1 MQQGEVPVSFESDHK
16 QCLEKLIWAMKELQI
31 DYEMAQL
38 NKIANLIVQTMT
50 GPWRSF
56 HTPEHI
62 FAVGGSDNAIELLAA
77 LFHDVVYVQVD
88 KSVNFNLSYYIAP
101 FVQEVRDQLFIR
113 DLDELPD
120 DELFHIIL
128 GLFGF
133 EPAQALSSIGG
144 QNEFL
149 SAVVGAKVLEPFLSI
164 KQLVEVI
171 CCIETTIPFRPD
183 DKDGVSAAMGLYHRL
198 EAVNQKYNVELS
210 AEEMADTVRRAI
222 RLSNR
227 DVGSFA
233 NPSPARFLDGTWDL
247 LPETNH
253 NLHNRSS
260 YTVVEYRQAL
270 QKMESF
276 MNFLK
281 PQIIFQEFMGEPA
294 RSIYDNL
301 VDQSEHNLQVG
312 RLYLGCKLFTIGF
325 LEAISRRLGRDI
337 PLSSMMGEL
346 PSQGDDDIQSKL
358 IDYIPVIES
367 AFPLE
372 TEVEK
377 EVLDLLEKGRYQNA
391 SYDLKNSP
399 LATYIVKSIGF
410 KAVRHQCDRA
420 KLFFRGEL
428 SQEDFLESISPE
440 ITLTVI
446 KGINK
451 LFEQRQD
458 SLMKIMPKV
467 TASA

>member
-1 MQQGEVPVSFESDHK
+1 MSFESDHQ
-16 QCLEKLIWAMKELQI
+16 QCLEKLIWAMKQLQI
-31 DYEMAQL
+31 DYEIKQL

-62 FAVGGSDNAIELLAA
+62 FEVGGSDHPIELLAA

-88 KSVNFNLSYYIAP
+88 KSVNFNLSYYIVP
-101 FVQEVRDQLFIR
+101 FVKEIREQLFIR
-113 DLDELPD
+113 EPD
-120 DELFHIIL
+120 DLPEDQLFNIIL
-128 GLFGF
+128 DLFGF
-133 EPAQALSSIGG
+133 TPGQGLSAFTG

-149 SAVVGAKVLEPFLSI
+149 SAIVGAKVLEPFLTHQ
-164 KQLVEVI
+164 QLIEII

-183 DKDGVSAAMGLYHRL
+183 NEQGLSAAEALFQRL
-198 EAVNQKYNVELS
+198 QKVNENYQIGMTEA
-210 AEEMADTVRRAI
+210 EMITVIQRSV

-233 NPSPARFLDGTWDL
+233 NPSPARFLDGTWSL

-260 YTVVEYRQAL
+260 YTVAEYRQAL
-270 QKMESF
+270 QKMEGF

-281 PQIIFQEFMGEPA
+281 PEIIFQKFRGEPDPA
-294 RSIYDNL
+294 VYENL
-301 VDQSEHNLQVG
+301 IAQSDHNLRVG
-312 RLYLGCKLFTIGF
+312 RLYLGSKLFTIGF

-337 PLSSMMGEL
+337 PVSSMMGEL
-346 PSQGDDDIQSKL
+346 PSQGEDEMQSKL
-358 IDYIPVIES
+358 IDYIPEIES
-367 AFPLE
+367 QFLLKDDIE
-372 TEVEK
+372 R

-391 SYDLKNSP
+391 AYDLKNSP

-410 KAVRHQCDRA
+410 DAVRHQCDRA

-428 SQEDFLESISPE
+428 TQEQFLEAIDPH
-440 ITLTVI
+440 ITLTVL
-446 KGINK
+446 KGITK
-451 LFEQRQD
+451 LFEQRQT
-458 SLMKIMPKV
+458 SLLKIMPV
-467 TASA
+467 VSA

>member
-1 MQQGEVPVSFESDHK
+1 MSFENDHQ
-16 QCLEKLIWAMKELQI
+16 QCLQKLIWAMEELHI
-31 DYEMAQL
+31 DFEMTQL

-62 FAVGGSDNAIELLAA
+62 FEVGGSDHPIELLAA

-88 KSVNFNLSYYIAP
+88 KSVNFNLSYYIVP
-101 FVQEVRDQLFIR
+101 FVKEVREQLFIR
-113 DLDELPD
+113 EVDELPD
-120 DELFHIIL
+120 DPLFRIIL
-128 GLFGF
+128 DLFGF
-133 EPAQALSSIGG
+133 QPGQPLSSFGG

-149 SAVVGAKVLEPFLSI
+149 SAVVGAKVLEPFLSPA
-164 KQLVEVI
+164 QLVEVI

-183 DKDGVSAAMGLYHRL
+183 NEAGVSAAMALFHRL
-198 EAVNQKYNVELS
+198 EVVNQKYDVHLS
-210 AEEMADTVRRAI
+210 KAQMEDTIRRAV

-233 NPSPARFLDGTWDL
+233 HPKAARFLDGTWDL

-270 QKMESF
+270 QKMEGF
-276 MNFLK
+276 MNFLR
-281 PQIIFQEFMGEPA
+281 PNIIFQEFMGEPDKA
-294 RSIYDNL
+294 IYDEL
-301 VDQSEHNLQVG
+301 VAQSEHNLQVG

-346 PSQGDDDIQSKL
+346 PSQGEDDIQSKL
-358 IDYIPVIES
+358 IDYIPAIDS
-367 AFPLE
+367 AFPLRN
-372 TEVEK
+372 EVEK
-377 EVLDLLEKGRYQNA
+377 EVLDLLEKGRYQSA

-410 KAVRHQCDRA
+410 DAVREQCDRA

-428 SQEDFLESISPE
+428 SQEEFLESINPE
-440 ITLTVI
+440 ITLTVV

-451 LFEQRQD
+451 LFEQRQA
-458 SLMKIMPKV
+458 SLMKIMPVV
-467 TASA
+467 TA

>member
-1 MQQGEVPVSFESDHK
+1 VSFENDH
-16 QCLEKLIWAMKELQI
+16 QECLKKLIWAMEELHI
-31 DYEMAQL
+31 DFEMAQL
-38 NKIANLIVQTMT
+38 QKIANLIVQTMT

-62 FAVGGSDNAIELLAA
+62 FEVGGSDNAIELLAA

-88 KSVNFNLSYYIAP
+88 KSVNFNLSFYIVH
-101 FVQEVRDQLFIR
+101 FVKEVREQLFVR
-113 DLDELPD
+113 DRDELPED
-120 DELFHIIL
+120 QTFEMIL
-128 GLFGF
+128 DLFGF
-133 EPAQALSSIGG
+133 QPGQALSSFSG

-149 SAVVGAKVLEPFLSI
+149 SAIVGAKVLEPFLSPQ
-164 KQLVEVI
+164 QLVEII

-183 DKDGVSAAMGLYHRL
+183 DDQGLSAAMKLFNRL
-198 EAVNQKYNVELS
+198 QAVNQKYDLGLGQTNLE
-210 AEEMADTVRRAI
+210 DTIRRAI

-260 YTVVEYRQAL
+260 YTVAEYRQAL
-270 QKMESF
+270 QKMEGF

-281 PQIIFQEFMGEPA
+281 PEIIFQRFMGEPSEQDYA
-294 RSIYDNL
+294 TLIS
-301 VDQSEHNLQVG
+301 QSEHNLQVG

-337 PLSSMMGEL
+337 PVSSMMGEL
-346 PSQGDDDIQSKL
+346 PSQGDEELRSKL
-358 IDYIPVIES
+358 IDYIPEIDS
-367 AFPLE
+367 AFPLKDE
-372 TEVEK
+372 IEE
-377 EVLDLLEKGRYQNA
+377 EVLDLLEKGRCQSA

-410 KAVRHQCDRA
+410 DAVRHQCDRS

-428 SQEDFLESISPE
+428 TQEQFLEGVNPE

-446 KGINK
+446 KGITK
-451 LFEQRQD
+451 LFEQRQA
-458 SLMKIMPKV
+458 SLSKIMPV
-467 TASA
+467 MTA

>member
-1 MQQGEVPVSFESDHK
+1 MSFENDH
-16 QCLEKLIWAMKELQI
+16 QECLQKLIWAMEELKI
-31 DYEMAQL
+31 NFELAQL
-38 NKIANLIVQTMT
+38 QKIANLIVQTMT

-62 FAVGGSDNAIELLAA
+62 FEVGGSDNAIEVLAA

-88 KSVNFNLSYYIAP
+88 KSVNFNLSFYIVP
-101 FVQEVRDQLFIR
+101 FVKEVREQLFVR
-113 DLDELPD
+113 DRDELPED
-120 DELFHIIL
+120 QTFEMIL
-128 GLFGF
+128 DLFGF
-133 EPAQALSSIGG
+133 QPSQALSSFSG

-149 SAVVGAKVLEPFLSI
+149 SAIVGAKVLEPFLSPQ
-164 KQLVEVI
+164 QLVEVI

-183 DKDGVSAAMGLYHRL
+183 DDQGVSAAMKLFHRL
-198 EAVNQKYNVELS
+198 ETVNQKYGLGLGQGDLEN
-210 AEEMADTVRRAI
+210 TIRRAV

-260 YTVVEYRQAL
+260 YTVAEYRQAL
-270 QKMESF
+270 QKMEGF

-281 PQIIFQEFMGEPA
+281 PEIIFQRFMDEPSDEGYGA
-294 RSIYDNL
+294 LIA
-301 VDQSEHNLQVG
+301 QSEHNLQVG
-312 RLYLGCKLFTIGF
+312 RLYLGSKLFTIGF

-337 PLSSMMGEL
+337 PVSSMMGEL
-346 PSQGDDDIQSKL
+346 PSQGDEELRSKL
-358 IDYIPVIES
+358 IDYIPEIDC
-367 AFPLE
+367 AFPLKDE
-372 TEVEK
+372 IEE
-377 EVLDLLEKGRYQNA
+377 EVLDLLDKGRYQSA

-410 KAVRHQCDRA
+410 DAVRHQCDRS

-428 SQEDFLESISPE
+428 TQEQFLEGVNPE

-446 KGINK
+446 KGITK
-451 LFEQRQD
+451 LFEQRQA
-458 SLMKIMPKV
+458 SLSKIMPV
-467 TASA
+467 MTA

>member
-1 MQQGEVPVSFESDHK
+1 MSFETDHQ
-16 QCLEKLIWAMKELQI
+16 QCLQKLIWAMEELHI
-31 DYEMAQL
+31 DFEMAQL

-62 FAVGGSDNAIELLAA
+62 FAVGGSENPIELLAA

-88 KSVNFNLSYYIAP
+88 KSVNFNLSYYIVP
-101 FVQEVRDQLFIR
+101 FVKEVREQLFIR
-113 DLDELPD
+113 DADELPD
-120 DELFHIIL
+120 DPLFYIIL
-128 GLFGF
+128 DLFGF
-133 EPAQALSSIGG
+133 NPGQPLSSFGG

-164 KQLVEVI
+164 AQLIEVI

-183 DKDGVSAAMGLYHRL
+183 DEQGVSAAMALYYRL
-198 EAVNQKYNVELS
+198 ETVNQKYKAGMSPPEMES
-210 AEEMADTVRRAI
+210 AIRRAI

-233 NPSPARFLDGTWDL
+233 NPKAARFLDGTWDL

-270 QKMESF
+270 QKMEGF
-276 MNFLK
+276 MNFLR
-281 PQIIFQEFMGEPA
+281 PNIIFQEFMGEPDKKA
-294 RSIYDNL
+294 YNKLI
-301 VDQSEHNLQVG
+301 DQSEHNLQVG

-346 PSQGDDDIQSKL
+346 PSQGEDEIQSKL
-358 IDYIPVIES
+358 IDYIPTMES
-367 AFPLE
+367 SFSLKDD
-372 TEVEK
+372 VEK

-410 KAVRHQCDRA
+410 EEVREQCDRA

-428 SQEDFLESISPE
+428 SQEEFLEQISPE
-440 ITLTVI
+440 ITLTVV
-446 KGINK
+446 KGINT
-451 LFEQRQD
+451 LFEQRQE
-458 SLMKIMPKV
+458 SLMKIMPVV
-467 TASA
+467 TA